1 MINRPFLSQVSGII
15 SALLVIVLVVMGIVF
30 VYMYGRRNPGGLSER
45 IAMRLEANYKRFGG
59 PNDDSVELE
68 HTKKEQQINNN
79 NNNNNNQQES
89 STFLPSASST
99 SYCGLEDL
107 LHSLDASF
115 D

>member
-1 MINRPFLSQVSGII
+1 MDRMDNSGPRDPGFDSSYCAMVNRPFLSQVSGII

-79 NNNNNNQQES
+79 NNNNNNQRS
-89 STFLPSASST
+89 GSITVTF
-99 SYCGLEDL
+99 
-107 LHSLDASF
+107 
-115 D
+115 